1 MPAYHHNTL
10 RLQHIGSCV
19 PSIHQMT
26 CSSWRSRCKATG
38 VGSPFALCPRSNS
51 RSILDARLTNAS
63 RCVAFGRRHTGDKE
77 STLLNLKEQEVFYL
91 RGAPSDL
98 GNPPIARPTKRLRQM
113 LPLQQE
119 PLASYS
125 PSQAVD
131 WLRMRCRE
139 LVSTLSVSP
148 PFPSALS
155 RFENGSP

>member
-63 RCVAFGRRHTGDKE
+63 RCIVFGRRRTGDKG
-77 STLLNLKEQEVFYL
+77 SSLLSRKEREASC
-91 RGAPSDL
+91 RGARSGPGNLPSVQ
-98 GNPPIARPTKRLRQM
+98 PTKRLMQM
-113 LPLQQE
+113 LLLQRE
-119 PLASYS
+119 RLASS
-125 PSQAVD
+125 LPSQAVD
-131 WLRMRCRE
+131 WWCMWR
-139 LVSTLSVSP
+139 SS
-148 PFPSALS
+148 SAPRACLNAT
-155 RFENGSP
+155 RFSSICFKIIKT